1 MLERRKRKQDAFV
14 QTKEYDEDAY
24 ERATDKAEDEELER
38 GFVSED
44 VQRLLDEQAMQAMQ
58 TQQNQQAMQ
67 TQQNQQDDGDAEKSE
82 ENKKEEEKEEKK
94 ESKETE

>member
-44 VQRLLDEQAMQAMQ
+44 VQRLLDEQAMQ
-58 TQQNQQAMQ
+58 TQQAMQ
-67 TQQNQQDDGDAEKSE
+67 ADGDAEKSE
-82 ENKKEEEKEEKK
+82 EKKEEEKE
-94 ESKETE
+94 SKETE

>member
-24 ERATDKAEDEELER
+24 ERATDRAEDEELER

-44 VQRLLDEQAMQAMQ
+44 VQRLLDEQAMQ
-58 TQQNQQAMQ
+58 TQQAMQ
-67 TQQNQQDDGDAEKSE
+67 AQQAQQAMQADGDAEKSE
-82 ENKKEEEKEEKK
+82 EKKEEEKE
-94 ESKETE
+94 SKETE